1 MRAHARVG
9 RFRNDEGQEMTE
21 FVTKEQKSNL
31 HRRLC
36 QAGLSTSQI
45 EEERSAIVRRLR
57 SAGISDRSER
67 LTQMWREL
75 AATHLNCDLDGKPL
89 SGQVGQ
95 IEDDREV
102 AEDRI
107 TPAQRSI
114 SQPDWPFRISRGEAA
129 LELAD
134 GEGRTSSYADRVE
147 WVSQNL
153 DMPSATPLAAPC
165 NAAWSMLVWGTV
177 NRKEF
182 FAQQR
187 QLMSKRELEH
197 TEEAEL
203 DADLKK
209 FDDLI
214 SRFGC
219 YRKLDAMIQSGE
231 LDLSGPSPVLRTL

>member
-1 MRAHARVG
+1 
-9 RFRNDEGQEMTE
+9 MTIS
-21 FVTKEQKSNL
+21 VTKEQKANL
-31 HRRLC
+31 HQRLC

-45 EEERSAIVRRLR
+45 DEERTVIVRRLR
-57 SAGISDRSER
+57 SAGISNRGER
-67 LTQMWREL
+67 QAQMWREL
-75 AATHLNCDLDGKPL
+75 AETHLNCDLDGNPL
-89 SGQVGQ
+89 SGQVGLV
-95 IEDDREV
+95 EEDREV

-107 TPAQRSI
+107 APAPRSI
-114 SQPDWPFRISRGEAA
+114 PQPDWPFRISRDEAA
-129 LELAD
+129 LELGE

-187 QLMSKRELEH
+187 QLMSKRELQH
-197 TEEAEL
+197 AEEAEL

-209 FDDLI
+209 FEDLI

-231 LDLSGPSPVLRTL
+231 LDLSGPSPVLRTA